1 MCGPG
6 GALTKV
12 LLLELAGQVTL
23 DEGGLAWGGGVDVG
37 GAGQDVDLRR
47 GAASRAWRSAI
58 WEERGTRP
66 LRRPR
71 RGMGVA
77 LTGTTVTDEDELESG
92 SLSHLSS
99 FCLERDGRG
108 SA

>member
-1 MCGPG
+1 M
-6 GALTKV
+6 
-12 LLLELAGQVTL
+12 
-23 DEGGLAWGGGVDVG
+23 G

-47 GAASRAWRSAI
+47 GAASRAWTRSAI

-99 FCLERDGRG
+99 FCLERDGRV

>member
-1 MCGPG
+1 MGM
-6 GALTKV
+6 
-12 LLLELAGQVTL
+12 
-23 DEGGLAWGGGVDVG
+23 G
-37 GAGQDVDLRR
+37 GAGQDVDLVVTRR
-47 GAASRAWRSAI
+47 RRELWRSAI

-92 SLSHLSS
+92 SLSHLSP

>member
-1 MCGPG
+1 M
-6 GALTKV
+6 
-12 LLLELAGQVTL
+12 
-23 DEGGLAWGGGVDVG
+23 G

-92 SLSHLSS
+92 SLSHLSP
-99 FCLERDGRG
+99 FCWERGGRG
-108 SA
+108 SALGVGGVGSSRRGEIPLEISGD